1 MPKFLLMVNHDNGVV
16 NGPMSEWEPDE
27 VRAHMNYYEILGRE
41 LTESGEQIQFMAL
54 ADPRLARIVRSDG
67 TSAPVVTDGPFPE
80 SKEVL
85 AGFQVAV
92 HWARDGI
99 PDKPRGWLLQTAARR
114 FTDLAR
120 SEQARRRREER
131 AAREPPPGAVPA
143 HDDTLVLLFLCCHPL
158 PATRRPRS
166 RSTGKPPP
174 SRPASPNDGTCW
186 PGRPA
191 CDGRTRVAGGEIA
204 RGVLFCTCLSS
215 GGNSCSCPA

>member
-1 MPKFLLMVNHDNGVV
+1 MTDPGRQDAEGVLRSLAPQV
-16 NGPMSEWEPDE
+16 LGIL
-27 VRAHMNYYEILGRE
+27 VRRFGDFDACED
-41 LTESGEQIQFMAL
+41 AL
-54 ADPRLARIVRSDG
+54 QEAQLA
-67 TSAPVVTDGPFPE
+67 A
-80 SKEVL
+80 
-85 AGFQVAV
+85 AV

-120 SEQARRRREER
+120 SEHARRRREER
-131 AAREPPPGAVPA
+131 AAREAPPGAVPA